1 MRGRRKCPVC
11 GHHWAWQLNDGRFK
25 CRGCRSR
32 YRWRS
37 VWQASRLNETDKKR
51 LLEFFVLGVPVYRA
65 RFRSPVSR
73 PTAEKFFRQIRQ
85 VLALHEEVAGPLEGS
100 VECDETMFGGHRKGK
115 RGWGAAGKVLV
126 FGLLKRN
133 GVVRVFAVPS
143 RSRAVL
149 LPLIAQHT
157 TPGSLFYTDEWH
169 AYTALRV
176 RGQHVVV
183 SKERGV
189 PKGRDHINGIEGF
202 WSYAKNWLYPYRG
215 VPKKF
220 FHLFLAE
227 LCFRFNH
234 RDQDLFPLIHKL
246 LQQADAAQVDDLL
259 GQNL

>member
-1 MRGRRKCPVC
+1 MRERRKCIKC
-11 GHHWAWQLNDGRFK
+11 GHHWAWQLSDGRFK
-25 CRGCRSR
+25 CRRCKAR

-37 VWQASRLNETDKKR
+37 VWQASRLSEANKRR

-73 PTAEKFFRQIRQ
+73 PAAERFFRQIRQ
-85 VLALHEEVAGPLEGS
+85 VLALHEELSAPFAGAI
-100 VECDETMFGGHRKGK
+100 ECDETMFGGHRRGK

-126 FGLLKRN
+126 FGMLKRN
-133 GVVRVFAVPS
+133 GMVRVFAVS
-143 RSRAVL
+143 GRSCEQL

-157 TPGSLFYTDEWH
+157 TPGSLFYTDDWH
-169 AYTALRV
+169 AYTALCV
-176 RGQHVVV
+176 RGNHVII

-215 VPKKF
+215 VPRKF
-220 FHLFLAE
+220 FHLFLGE

-234 RDQDLFPLIHKL
+234 RQSDLFPLIYKL
-246 LQQADAAQVDDLL
+246 LHQTDATVVNQLL
-259 GQNL
+259 VQIR